1 MPSFTREELHDL
13 VWTESRLS
21 LAKRLGVSDV
31 WIRKACV
38 KADIPVPP
46 PGYWARAAAG
56 KKTAREPLPARGL
69 GKSADVTL
77 GRDGIHERTPT
88 EPIEIPPEVQFEESM
103 EVVRRRAELALGR
116 VAVPRGFDR
125 VDPAIEA
132 LLKEDEARKALLAT
146 DRYSW
151 KKPRFDCLA
160 AQRRLRVL
168 NALLLILAK
177 AGCRGS
183 VDKQDLSLYVR
194 VGDTG
199 IHLEL
204 SAKGAKKREQNY
216 FDRTFEL
223 ADTQKESLML
233 AVHSGNQFSDIADQ
247 WSDADG
253 IKLEQQLPVIA
264 AELLVRG
271 EMQYRAD
278 VARHRQWLIE
288 EKARREAEA
297 KRLKLEAER
306 KEAERL
312 ARLEKVRQDHLL
324 MLAERLRKSE
334 AIRELVS
341 AVATP
346 ERADALGPWRVWALG
361 VADRLDPR
369 LVPIE
374 DLLGRESPSLGSGS

>member
-1 MPSFTREELHDL
+1 M
-13 VWTESRLS
+13 
-21 LAKRLGVSDV
+21 
-31 WIRKACV
+31 
-38 KADIPVPP
+38 
-46 PGYWARAAAG
+46 
-56 KKTAREPLPARGL
+56 
-69 GKSADVTL
+69 DVTL
-77 GRDGIHERTPT
+77 GRDGFHERTST
-88 EPIEIPPEVQFEESM
+88 EPIEIPPDVQFEEPI
-103 EVVRRRAELALGR
+103 EVVRRRAQLALGR
-116 VAVPRGFDR
+116 VAVPRGLDR

-151 KKPRFDCLA
+151 KKPRFDCPA

-168 NALLLILAK
+168 NSLLLILAK

-204 SAKGAKKREQNY
+204 SAKGAKKRERNY
-216 FDRTFEL
+216 YERTFEL
-223 ADTQKESLML
+223 ADTHKESLTL
-233 AVHSGNQFSDIADQ
+233 TVKSGNQFSDIPDQ
-247 WSDADG
+247 WSDAEG
-253 IKLEQQLPVIA
+253 AKLEQQLPAIA
-264 AELLVRG
+264 LELLVRG

-278 VARHRQWLIE
+278 VAQHRQWLID

-297 KRLKLEAER
+297 RRRKLEAER

-312 ARLEKVRQDHLL
+312 ARLEQARRDHLL
-324 MLAERLRKSE
+324 MLADRLRKSE
-334 AIRELVS
+334 EIRELVA

-346 ERADALGPWRVWALG
+346 GRADALGTWRVWALG

-369 LVPIE
+369 LMPIE
-374 DLLGRESPSLGSGS
+374 DLLGREPPPQNSDI